1 MAAHSGLTA
10 SSDIHVCK
18 GATTAT
24 VGTTVI
30 ADGAGG
36 QSFGYGNAHGGCYF
50 SNIGAPATVT
60 APSAYTKVA
69 PTTVANGA
77 AVEWTEGTNARLTY
91 TGTATLDALLTISV
105 SASQASGANRD
116 LNFSIYK
123 NGSAITGT
131 ETVVT
136 TVTAVKEHV
145 SMSFF
150 IPNLATNDYI
160 ELYVKNAGGAENVSI
175 YSLNINAV
183 SVRG

>member
-91 TGTATLDALLTISV
+91 TGTATLDALLNISV
-105 SASQASGANRD
+105 SASQASGADRD

-123 NGSAITGT
+123 NGSAVTGT
-131 ETVVT
+131 ETVAT
-136 TVTAVKEHV
+136 TVTAKKSNV
-145 SMSFF
+145 SLNFF
-150 IPNLATNDYI
+150 IPTLATNDYI

-175 YSLNINAV
+175 YSLNMAAI